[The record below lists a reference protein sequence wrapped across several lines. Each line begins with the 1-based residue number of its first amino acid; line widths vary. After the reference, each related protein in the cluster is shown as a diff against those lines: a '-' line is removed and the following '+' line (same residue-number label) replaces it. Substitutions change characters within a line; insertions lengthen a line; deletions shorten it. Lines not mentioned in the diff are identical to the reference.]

1 MNIVHFEEVNRINPE
16 ITSKEA
22 IMLVCR
28 EIAAHQGFQALNMRT
43 VAKECGI
50 ALGTLYNYYSDKDEL
65 LIAVISSIWQD
76 IFHLP
81 QDSAEPPTFPEY
93 VARLFSHAMQELNSL
108 PGFQQYP
115 NFFTAHSA
123 AIAGSGKGK
132 ALDAMELCFGQI
144 RSSLLTALRQ
154 DKSVNPEAF
163 TGVLTEEGFV
173 EFVLDNILLLLI
185 RNKPCGALIE
195 IIRSIIY

>member
-1 MNIVHFEEVNRINPE
+1 MNTVHFEEVNRINPE

-22 IMLVCR
+22 IMQVCR
-28 EIAAHQGFQALNMRT
+28 EIVAQQGFQALNMRT
-43 VAKECGI
+43 VAKECSI

-65 LIAVISSIWQD
+65 LIATIGSIWRD

-81 QDSAEPPTFPEY
+81 PEDSAPLAFPEY
-93 VARLFSHAMQELNSL
+93 VARLFSHVQQKLTRL

-123 AIAGSGKGK
+123 AIVGSDKEK
-132 ALDAMELCFGQI
+132 AKDAMELCFEHI

-163 TGVLTEEGFV
+163 TAELTEECFV
-173 EFVLDNILLLLI
+173 EFVLDNILILLV
-185 RNKPCGALIE
+185 RNKPCGALTQ